1 MKKGGYMKKVTLSF
15 KLVAGGVIAVLIPLL
30 IVGIFA
36 VAKSSGALEAAAR
49 DRAAK
54 GSENLANM
62 VQEVLVTELKVAGEL
77 AQSSEAINAA
87 TNANVGE
94 MDKKLTSAMAK
105 IGKDY
110 EALLVTDASG
120 VVVSDGN
127 DGGYKTLSL
136 ADRDYFQQAKAGQ
149 ANVGSVVKSKKTGN
163 PVATACAPIMKD
175 GKFVGTLVV
184 VIKID
189 HLSGMVT
196 EKVGQT
202 GYGFMAN
209 KQGIIIAHPNKEF
222 ILVLDITKEEGM
234 REIVAKMSAKQ
245 MGSESYLFKG
255 TRKIAGFAPVELTGW
270 SVCIT
275 QNEDEF
281 LAAAHAIRNMIAVIG
296 IIFLTLTTIVVMFFA
311 RRISLPIKKAVEEM
325 KEAANQ
331 VASASS
337 QVSAASQAL
346 AEGSSEQAAAVEETS
361 SSLEEMSSM
370 TKQNAN
376 NAKQAS
382 TMMTHDANESYRMI
396 GDKMTSMQEVVNAS
410 VKASEETAKIIK
422 TIDEIAFQTNLLALN
437 AAVEAA
443 RAGESGAGFAV
454 VADEVRN
461 LAMRSAEAA
470 KNTASLIADSTKKIQ
485 QASVLFEQVDG
496 ELTNNR
502 QIAKKVTEFINEI
515 AAASGEQ
522 AQGIDQINKAVAE
535 MDKVTQQNAANA
547 EESASASEEMN
558 AQAQQMKNI
567 SYTLVNIIGG
577 SSNGAGSS
585 VDEAQQVKRGI
596 HGALAAVTAMK
607 KAGKEII
614 PYKKEKQLNHDRVIP
629 MGDGDF
635 KNF

>member
-1 MKKGGYMKKVTLSF
+1 MKKVTLSF

-163 PVATACAPIMKD
+163 PVATACVPIMKD

-296 IIFLTLTTIVVMFFA
+296 IIFLTLTTIVVVFFA
-311 RRISLPIKKAVEEM
+311 RRISLPIKKAVEEI

-577 SSNGAGSS
+577 SSNGAGSG

>member
-1 MKKGGYMKKVTLSF
+1 MKKVTLSF

-36 VAKSSGALEAAAR
+36 VAKSSGALDAAAR

-163 PVATACAPIMKD
+163 PVATACVPIMKD

-614 PYKKEKQLNHDRVIP
+614 PYKKGKGVHPNQVIP
-629 MGDGDF
+629 MDEGQFKDF
-635 KNF
+635 

>member
-1 MKKGGYMKKVTLSF
+1 MKKVTLSF

-77 AQSSEAINAA
+77 AQSSEAIDAA
-87 TNANVGE
+87 TNANAGE

-184 VIKID
+184 VIKIE

-296 IIFLTLTTIVVMFFA
+296 IIFLTLTTIVVVFFA

-614 PYKKEKQLNHDRVIP
+614 PYKKEKQVNHDRVIP

>member
-1 MKKGGYMKKVTLSF
+1 MKKVTLSF

-36 VAKSSGALEAAAR
+36 VAKSSGALDAAAR

-163 PVATACAPIMKD
+163 PVATACVPIMKD

-614 PYKKEKQLNHDRVIP
+614 PYKKEKQLNQDRVIP